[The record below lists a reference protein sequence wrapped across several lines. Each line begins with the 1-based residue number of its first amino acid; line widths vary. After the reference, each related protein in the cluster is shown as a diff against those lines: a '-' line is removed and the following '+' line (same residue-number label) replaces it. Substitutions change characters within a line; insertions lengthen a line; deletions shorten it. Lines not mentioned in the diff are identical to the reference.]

1 MQLTGSD
8 KGWPVAQETTGDPLT
23 TALVVQSLLKYT
35 SLDSS
40 LSTNIASGLSSLGT
54 NVTSASPVHLQALAA
69 LTYLREG
76 STTSKSQAAIL
87 LTNLASAQSSSGT
100 WSNGDP
106 YATAVAARAMAAAMG
121 TDVQNLN
128 TPVNVPDPDLR
139 AAINYAMGRNGMDA
153 ITQGDM
159 LNLVSLTASGY
170 GISDLTGLQY
180 ATNLSYIDVQNNN
193 ISSFAPLS
201 GLTLTTEL
209 TSGNPGS
216 QAPSIPPE
224 PPGEGIQGEPVPA
237 MSLPVSLFT
246 VLLLMGV
253 IAFMWRRRDTYVR
266 IQSERAADI
275 GDPLS
280 PDRTCGTLFRA
291 CLVGRRPR
299 RRLTTAFGCGDPSE
313 DSGDGSGSA
322 CGKGERAFRPR
333 NQRAEKEGRGTEG
346 RLNIR
351 SEPLA
356 AVRQDAAN
364 SLYAKATRQAPLHL
378 SSRTGRS
385 GNNRRTPRCAPPWR
399 RCGRRERSCSKERLK
414 ARQRSTWP

>member
-1 MQLTGSD
+1 MNVTANVQPALTYLKGVQLTGSD

-40 LSTNIASGLSSLGT
+40 LSTNIASGLSSLGA
-54 NVTSASPVHLQALAA
+54 NVTSASPVHLQALTA

-76 STTSKSQAAIL
+76 STNSKSQAAVL
-87 LTNLASAQSSSGT
+87 LTNLANAQSSSGT

-128 TPVNVPDPDLR
+128 TPVNIPDADLR

-201 GLTLTTEL
+201 GLTLATEL

-237 MSLPVSLFT
+237 MSLPVLSLP
-246 VLLLMGV
+246 
-253 IAFMWRRRDTYVR
+253 Y
-266 IQSERAADI
+266 
-275 GDPLS
+275 
-280 PDRTCGTLFRA
+280 C
-291 CLVGRRPR
+291 
-299 RRLTTAFGCGDPSE
+299 
-313 DSGDGSGSA
+313 
-322 CGKGERAFRPR
+322 
-333 NQRAEKEGRGTEG
+333 
-346 RLNIR
+346 
-351 SEPLA
+351 
-356 AVRQDAAN
+356 
-364 SLYAKATRQAPLHL
+364 
-378 SSRTGRS
+378 
-385 GNNRRTPRCAPPWR
+385 
-399 RCGRRERSCSKERLK
+399 CS
-414 ARQRSTWP
+414 WG